1 MWRFKLSKPFQHQER
16 VRQMFDLRRRLLAL
30 VFIAV
35 IPALGLIL
43 YNAAQERYLRISA
56 IRDDAQRIVQL
67 AAIRHNRL
75 IDSSRQLL
83 TLLAELPSVRNSDSA
98 CRRVLHTA
106 LDRYG
111 YYGNLGVI
119 RPDGTAS
126 CSAVKMD
133 STNLADRAYFRR
145 AIETKA
151 FSAGDYQIGK
161 NPGKAS
167 IAFGLPVLSEQGT
180 VLAVTFATLD
190 LNWLDTLAA
199 EIELPHGA

>member
-43 YNAAQERYLRISA
+43 YNASQERYLRISA

-83 TLLAELPSVRNSDSA
+83 TLLAELPRDRKSTRLNSSH
-98 CRRVLHTA
+98 V
-106 LDRYG
+106 
-111 YYGNLGVI
+111 
-119 RPDGTAS
+119 S
-126 CSAVKMD
+126 
-133 STNLADRAYFRR
+133 
-145 AIETKA
+145 
-151 FSAGDYQIGK
+151 
-161 NPGKAS
+161 
-167 IAFGLPVLSEQGT
+167 
-180 VLAVTFATLD
+180 
-190 LNWLDTLAA
+190 
-199 EIELPHGA
+199 